1 MTCGEELRFE
11 GVSVSVSPSYLF
23 PYIVLMI
30 IFFHHSL
37 KESRMWFLWW
47 FLRTIWLLVKFSWI
61 FHYFCLSTY
70 MVSQEHRKIAVEGI
84 SPNQFFP
91 FSWFFKYTNP
101 DQSSMLMTS
110 RHALRCTWPVLLL
123 VLGLGMLGCISAMA
137 CPILYQEMFAALS
150 LKITSMFKLESMLY
164 KVLIVL

>member
-1 MTCGEELRFE
+1 MIFKNYMITCQVFMDI
-11 GVSVSVSPSYLF
+11 SLF
-23 PYIVLMI
+23 LFVY
-30 IFFHHSL
+30 
-37 KESRMWFLWW
+37 
-47 FLRTIWLLVKFSWI
+47 
-61 FHYFCLSTY
+61 TY

-150 LKITSMFKLESMLY
+150 LKITSMFKGE
-164 KVLIVL
+164 VGVNVI